1 MATSDQNQLAIHPEI
16 TPNPASMRFVLDRAV
31 IENGTADFTSMAQA
45 ERSPLA
51 LRLFM
56 LGGGVSAVFLGPNFV
71 TVTAEGA
78 DWTTLRE
85 AVMNA
90 IRAHFASDAAVLTG
104 TSEAQVESS
113 SETEQ
118 GIIRVI
124 EEEIR
129 PAVAMDGGDV
139 VFGGYENGIVHLHL
153 RGACSGC
160 PSAVFTLKMGI
171 ERRLKEEFPEII
183 AVEAVR

>member
-1 MATSDQNQLAIHPEI
+1 MATSDSEQLAIHPEN
-16 TPNPASMRFVLDRAV
+16 TPNPASMRFVLDRPV
-31 IENGTADFTSMAQA
+31 IENGTADFTNPAKA

-51 LRLFM
+51 MRIFM
-56 LGGGVSAVFLGPNFV
+56 LGEVSAVFLGPNFV
-71 TVTAEGA
+71 TVTASGG
-78 DWTTLRE
+78 DWSGLRE
-85 AVMNA
+85 PVMNA
-90 IRAHFASDAAVLTG
+90 IRAHFASDEPVLIG
-104 TSEAQVESS
+104 SS
-113 SETEQ
+113 DTQTEGAGETEQ

-160 PSAVFTLKMGI
+160 PSAVYTLKMGI
-171 ERRLKEEFPEII
+171 ERRLKEEFPEIV